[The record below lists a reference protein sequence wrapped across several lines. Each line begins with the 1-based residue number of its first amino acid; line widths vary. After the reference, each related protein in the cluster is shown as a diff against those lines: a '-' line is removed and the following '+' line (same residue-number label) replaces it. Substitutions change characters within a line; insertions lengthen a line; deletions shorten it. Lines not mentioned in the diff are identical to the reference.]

1 MVSLTSQHGTTMK
14 PSGHDTKYDA
24 SPASKVDHFTMSDCS
39 NKVNTLETRQ
49 QTPHLSVI
57 VDNKS
62 DCSKASDRS
71 KMSKISHLRLKMM
84 KKPPSET
91 KVKTASAV
99 RNYFVPFMVV
109 VASSVLLWAWLYLFQ
124 SRLFAAQALTALEHG
139 QSEAALEMFRKSISC
154 NPHNAPAH
162 FYCGLILERN
172 GKFPAS
178 LDYFSESARLAPGN
192 PDVLDRQASVAI
204 KLERYQLAA
213 DVYKKLFAVKSFVPA
228 AQQLRDQACALEH
241 LGKYNE
247 ALVQYVV
254 SLKLD
259 PNNPLAT
266 EGVAR
271 CQMAQGQYDK
281 AVENLNKLIVADE
294 NDVSALLLRGWSYKN
309 LGLKAM
315 AHTDFDAAIKLA
327 PRCAEAHLYKARFMD
342 SIGDRNEALKE
353 LTMAVAVEPA
363 NKAAREERALYL
375 LSLKQYEE
383 ALGDFAKLPAGND
396 NLYTQV
402 SRARKA
408 VALGMPNALILVN
421 EIITAHPHYAA
432 MYLERA
438 ECMAKRHNWIAA
450 VAACNKALSIE
461 PNSVAILLK
470 RAQINASAGNTTE
483 ALNDFESVVARIQ
496 NGAGSS
502 PSATASVP
510 VTTVGGQK
518 VGGDSEAVTGQNNFA
533 VFVGQTAVAA
543 YIGLGNQQMQLS
555 RFGSALRSFRKATQI
570 QPRNAEAIAGIKT
583 ASDLLLSAARTN
595 RENNLK
601 VAGKT
606 AEEISETELAQIAQ
620 ADFSSLLEKSYVSL
634 KSHRV
639 SFAIRALRRAI
650 QLDSTSVLARR
661 YLATALLADRRP
673 QEADEQFA
681 LLEQLGESRNA
692 GDCLKLAAC
701 YLEANSPK
709 RAAEILSE
717 HVERHTNDV
726 NAIVLLSRAYAS
738 SGDTQRALDVCS
750 KAMANVSRR
759 DHAKLQKEIAS
770 LKNTTSDDPDAY
782 EKEAHDVAAMDF
794 RS

>member
-1 MVSLTSQHGTTMK
+1 MK

-24 SPASKVDHFTMSDCS
+24 LSSSKAYQVTMSERS
-39 NKVNTLETRQ
+39 N
-49 QTPHLSVI
+49 LSE
-57 VDNKS
+57 
-62 DCSKASDRS
+62 CSKASDYSNMPNSSKVFDRS

-84 KKPPSET
+84 KNPPSET

-109 VASSVLLWAWLYLFQ
+109 VASSVLLWAWMYLFQ

-172 GKFPAS
+172 GLFPAS
-178 LDYFSESARLAPGN
+178 LDYFSESARLDPGN

-228 AQQLRDQACALEH
+228 AQQLRNQACALEH

-247 ALVQYVV
+247 ALVEYVV

-259 PNNPLAT
+259 ANNPLAI
-266 EGVAR
+266 EGIAR

-281 AVENLNKLIVADE
+281 AVENLNKLIVADK

-309 LGLKAM
+309 LGLNGM
-315 AHTDFDAAIKLA
+315 AHTDLDEAIRLA
-327 PRCAEAHLYKARFMD
+327 PRSSEAHLYKARFMD
-342 SIGDRNEALKE
+342 STGDRNEALKE
-353 LTMAVAVEPA
+353 LTIAVAVEPA
-363 NKAAREERALYL
+363 NKAARRERALYL

-402 SRARKA
+402 SRTRRA
-408 VALGMPNALILVN
+408 VSLGTPDALTLVN
-421 EIITAHPHYAA
+421 EIISAHPHYAA

-438 ECMAKRHNWIAA
+438 DCMAKQNNWVAA
-450 VAACNKALSIE
+450 VAACNKAMSIE

-470 RAQINASAGNTTE
+470 RAQVNATAGNTTE
-483 ALNDFESVVARIQ
+483 AMNDFESVVARIQ
-496 NGAGSS
+496 NGSLSS
-502 PSATASVP
+502 PSATAGAP
-510 VTTVGGQK
+510 GTTVGGQK
-518 VGGDSEAVTGQNNFA
+518 VGGESAAIAGA

-543 YIGLGNQQMQLS
+543 YIGLGNQQLQLS
-555 RFGSALRSFRKATQI
+555 RFGSALRSFRKAAQI

-583 ASDLLLSAARTN
+583 ASNLLLSTARTN

-601 VAGKT
+601 VAGKA
-606 AEEISETELAQIAQ
+606 AEELTETEFAEIEQ
-620 ADFSSLLEKSYVSL
+620 ADFSSLLEKSYASL

-639 SFAIRALRRAI
+639 PFAIRALRRAI
-650 QLDSTSVLARR
+650 QLDPNSVLARR

-681 LLEQLGESRNA
+681 LLEQLGESRTA
-692 GDCLKLAAC
+692 GDGVKLAAC

-717 HVERHTNDV
+717 HVERHANDV

-770 LKNTTSDDPDAY
+770 LKNTTSDDPNAY